1 MDIRINSNIF
11 LGIFLQQINL
21 PQTAAAQR
29 AKEWRARQDPIEL
42 NSRAAQRA
50 KEWRA
55 RQDPVELRKK
65 EAERKRIARAKATK
79 FIL

>member
-1 MDIRINSNIF
+1 MQTDIRINSNIF

-42 NSRAAQRA
+42 NSRAA
-50 KEWRA
+50 
-55 RQDPVELRKK
+55 
-65 EAERKRIARAKATK
+65 
-79 FIL
+79 